1 MVAASSHGAIPF
13 LDLVAHHAPLT
24 EDYLHVLR
32 EAIKGANYIG
42 GRAVTV
48 FEEEFASAL
57 GISASVGVSSGTDG
71 LRLAFLAL
79 GIRPGDEVITVPHT
93 FIATTEAITQTGGVL
108 RFVDID
114 ESTMTIDPAGIE
126 KAIGPRTVGI
136 VPVHLYGQS
145 ADMEPILKVAAK
157 YHLWVVEDACQAHG
171 ATYRGRRVGT
181 IGDLAAFSFYP
192 GKNLGA
198 LGDAGAVTSRDPSL
212 LAKVRQFREHGQT
225 EKYIHQSEG
234 YTARLDAIQAGFL
247 SVQLPHLSSWTER
260 RRQVAAW
267 YRETLAG
274 QDLVRLPEEAPYGTH
289 VYHLFVVRTERRQE
303 LQKFLQGRGIGTG
316 LHYPLP
322 LHLQQAYS
330 HLGHKVGSFPISER
344 VSATLLSLPMFPE
357 MTQDQVTQVGE
368 AIKAF
373 PG

>member
-1 MVAASSHGAIPF
+1 MVDVRSREAIPF
-13 LDLVAHHAPLT
+13 LDLVAHHAPLL
-24 EDYLHVLR
+24 EDYVRVLR
-32 EAIKGANYIG
+32 DAVQGAKYIG
-42 GRAVTV
+42 GSAVAA
-48 FEEEFASAL
+48 FEEEFASVV
-57 GISASVGVSSGTDG
+57 GTPGSVGLSNGTDG
-71 LRLAFLAL
+71 LRLALLAL
-79 GIRPGDEVITVPHT
+79 GTRPGDEVITVPHT
-93 FIATTEAITQTGGVL
+93 FIATTEAITQAGGVL
-108 RFVDID
+108 RFIDVD
-114 ESTMTIDPAGIE
+114 ETTMTMDPGQLEA
-126 KAIGPRTVGI
+126 AIGPRTVGV

-145 ADMEPILKVAAK
+145 ADMDPVLRVAAK
-157 YHLWVVEDACQAHG
+157 RHLWVVEDACQAHG
-171 ATYRGRRVGT
+171 AQYRGRPIGT
-181 IGDLAAFSFYP
+181 IGDMAAFSFYP

-198 LGDAGAVTSRDPSL
+198 LGDAGAVTSRDSAL
-212 LAKVRQFREHGQT
+212 LAKVRQLREHGQT
-225 EKYIHQSEG
+225 EKYVHQSEG

-247 SVQLPHLSSWTER
+247 RVQLPHLPVWTEQ
-260 RRQVAAW
+260 RRQVAGW
-267 YRETLAG
+267 YREALAG
-274 QDLVRLPEEAPYGTH
+274 QDRVRLPDEAVYGKH

-344 VSATLLSLPMFPE
+344 VSATLLSLPIFPE